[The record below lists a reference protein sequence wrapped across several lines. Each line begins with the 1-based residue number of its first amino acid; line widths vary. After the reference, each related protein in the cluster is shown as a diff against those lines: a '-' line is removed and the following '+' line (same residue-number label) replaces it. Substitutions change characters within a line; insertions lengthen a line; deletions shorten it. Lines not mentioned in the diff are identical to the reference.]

1 MQNPLFF
8 FVRTQ
13 YLIVA
18 KFVKPSLQLKVG
30 TLDVL
35 VILTLYIFLNQLSLS
50 PFAIKSSQTAY
61 FPFFDGKHSLIVNG
75 DGYLILLLV

>member
-1 MQNPLFF
+1 MQKTLFF

-18 KFVKPSLQLKVG
+18 KFVKPTLQLKVG

-50 PFAIKSSQTAY
+50 PFTIKSSQTAY
-61 FPFFDGKHSLIVNG
+61 FPFFDGEHNFVVNR
-75 DGYLILLLV
+75 D